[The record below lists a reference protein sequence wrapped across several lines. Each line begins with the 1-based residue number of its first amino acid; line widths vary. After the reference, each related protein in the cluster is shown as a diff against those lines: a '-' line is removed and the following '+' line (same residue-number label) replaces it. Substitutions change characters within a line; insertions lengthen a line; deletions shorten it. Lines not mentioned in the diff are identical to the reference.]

1 MDYKRVS
8 SEKWEVTSSV
18 ADGTIAIFISILLF
32 IIPAKNT
39 ENIDVSLTGKLQKS
53 SLGVS

>member
-1 MDYKRVS
+1 MDYKRIS

-39 ENIDVSLTGKLQKS
+39 EKHRRIIDWEVAKEL
-53 SLGVS
+53 LGVY